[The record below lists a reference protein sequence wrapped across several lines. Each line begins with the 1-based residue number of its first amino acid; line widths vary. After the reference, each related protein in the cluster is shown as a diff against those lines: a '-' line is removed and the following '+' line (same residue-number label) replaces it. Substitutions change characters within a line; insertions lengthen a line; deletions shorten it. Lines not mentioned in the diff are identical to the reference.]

1 MKNKILILL
10 FFGFILRGCAGVSSS
25 GIFGTG
31 VSVAIDPRSL
41 GTQID
46 DSLMQKNLTARILLL
61 NKNYLLSVKS
71 KVLDGRIFLT
81 GKVDEPEEKLKLTK
95 LEKYI
100 FAKFPVTGYKISLK
114 NFDENIDKIYLHE
127 ETLKEVNF
135 NEEIE
140 IASLDPI
147 IATVSPNFLVN
158 EDSKE
163 LDINNFYLLDGHHR
177 VEYAK
182 SKNLIQLLNCVLVNY
197 DDVIIKPYDYETN
210 LDLSEFISILND
222 NNFTESQ
229 EGSFNIKISNKIF
242 MIFFQS
248 FMILFDVF

>member
-1 MKNKILILL
+1 M
-10 FFGFILRGCAGVSSS
+10 
-25 GIFGTG
+25 
-31 VSVAIDPRSL
+31 
-41 GTQID
+41 
-46 DSLMQKNLTARILLL
+46 
-61 NKNYLLSVKS
+61 
-71 KVLDGRIFLT
+71 
-81 GKVDEPEEKLKLTK
+81 KLTK

-100 FAKFPVTGYKISLK
+100 FVKFPVTGYKISLK

-135 NEEIE
+135 NEEID

-242 MIFFQS
+242 VNKNIVSYKQLYEFKRLLQNKKIINPVLNNQYTNNLIVQFEALEKKELLSMDYLLPPKSTWIEPR
-248 FMILFDVF
+248 I

>member
-1 MKNKILILL
+1 M
-10 FFGFILRGCAGVSSS
+10 
-25 GIFGTG
+25 
-31 VSVAIDPRSL
+31 
-41 GTQID
+41 
-46 DSLMQKNLTARILLL
+46 
-61 NKNYLLSVKS
+61 
-71 KVLDGRIFLT
+71 
-81 GKVDEPEEKLKLTK
+81 KLTK

-242 MIFFQS
+242 VNKNIVSYKQLYEFKRLLQNKKIINPVLNNQYTSKLIVQFEALEKKELLSMDYLLPPKSTWIEPR
-248 FMILFDVF
+248 I

>member
-1 MKNKILILL
+1 M
-10 FFGFILRGCAGVSSS
+10 
-25 GIFGTG
+25 
-31 VSVAIDPRSL
+31 
-41 GTQID
+41 
-46 DSLMQKNLTARILLL
+46 
-61 NKNYLLSVKS
+61 
-71 KVLDGRIFLT
+71 
-81 GKVDEPEEKLKLTK
+81 KLTK

-100 FAKFPVTGYKISLK
+100 FVKFPVTGYKISLK
-114 NFDENIDKIYLHE
+114 NFDDNIDKIYLHE

-135 NEEIE
+135 NEEID

-182 SKNLIQLLNCVLVNY
+182 SKKLIPLLNCVIVNY
-197 DDVIIKPYDYETN
+197 DDVIIRPYDFETN

-222 NNFTESQ
+222 NNFIESQ
-229 EGSFNIKISNKIF
+229 EGSFNIKISNKNFVNKNIVSYKQLYEF
-242 MIFFQS
+242 KRLLQNKKIINPVLNNQYTSNLIVQFEALEKKELLSMDYLLPPKSTWIEPR
-248 FMILFDVF
+248 I

>member
-1 MKNKILILL
+1 
-10 FFGFILRGCAGVSSS
+10 
-25 GIFGTG
+25 
-31 VSVAIDPRSL
+31 
-41 GTQID
+41 
-46 DSLMQKNLTARILLL
+46 
-61 NKNYLLSVKS
+61 
-71 KVLDGRIFLT
+71 
-81 GKVDEPEEKLKLTK
+81 LKLTK

-135 NEEIE
+135 NEEID

-147 IATVSPNFLVN
+147 IATVNPNFLVN

-182 SKNLIQLLNCVLVNY
+182 SKKLIPLLNCVLVNY
-197 DDVIIKPYDYETN
+197 DDVIIKPYDFGTN

-242 MIFFQS
+242 VNKNIVSYKQLYEFKRLLQNKKIINPVLNNQYTSNLIVQFEALEKKELLSMDYLLPPKSTWIEPR
-248 FMILFDVF
+248 I

>member
-1 MKNKILILL
+1 
-10 FFGFILRGCAGVSSS
+10 
-25 GIFGTG
+25 
-31 VSVAIDPRSL
+31 
-41 GTQID
+41 
-46 DSLMQKNLTARILLL
+46 
-61 NKNYLLSVKS
+61 
-71 KVLDGRIFLT
+71 
-81 GKVDEPEEKLKLTK
+81 LKLTK

-242 MIFFQS
+242 VNKNIVS
-248 FMILFDVF
+248 FKQLYEFKRLLQNKKIIYPVLNNQYTSNLIVQFEALEKKELLSMDYLLPPKSTWIEPRI

>member
-1 MKNKILILL
+1 M
-10 FFGFILRGCAGVSSS
+10 
-25 GIFGTG
+25 
-31 VSVAIDPRSL
+31 
-41 GTQID
+41 
-46 DSLMQKNLTARILLL
+46 
-61 NKNYLLSVKS
+61 
-71 KVLDGRIFLT
+71 
-81 GKVDEPEEKLKLTK
+81 KLTK

-135 NEEIE
+135 NEEID
-140 IASLDPI
+140 ITSLDPI

-158 EDSKE
+158 EESKE

-242 MIFFQS
+242 VNKNIVSYKQLYEFKRLLQNKKIINPVLNNQYTSKLIVQFEALEKKELLSMDYLLPPKSTWIEPR
-248 FMILFDVF
+248 I

>member
-1 MKNKILILL
+1 M
-10 FFGFILRGCAGVSSS
+10 
-25 GIFGTG
+25 
-31 VSVAIDPRSL
+31 
-41 GTQID
+41 
-46 DSLMQKNLTARILLL
+46 
-61 NKNYLLSVKS
+61 
-71 KVLDGRIFLT
+71 
-81 GKVDEPEEKLKLTK
+81 KLTK

-135 NEEIE
+135 NEEID

-163 LDINNFYLLDGHHR
+163 LEINNFYLLDGHHR

-182 SKNLIQLLNCVLVNY
+182 SKKLIQLLNCVIVNY
-197 DDVIIKPYDYETN
+197 DDVIIKPYDFGTN

-242 MIFFQS
+242 VNKNIVS
-248 FMILFDVF
+248 FKQLYEIKRLLQNKKIINPVLNNQYTSNLIVQFEALEKKEMLSMDYLLPPKSTWIEPRI

>member
-1 MKNKILILL
+1 M
-10 FFGFILRGCAGVSSS
+10 
-25 GIFGTG
+25 
-31 VSVAIDPRSL
+31 
-41 GTQID
+41 
-46 DSLMQKNLTARILLL
+46 
-61 NKNYLLSVKS
+61 
-71 KVLDGRIFLT
+71 
-81 GKVDEPEEKLKLTK
+81 KLTK

-182 SKNLIQLLNCVLVNY
+182 SKNLIPLLNCVLVNY

-242 MIFFQS
+242 VNKNIVSYKQLYEFKRLLQNKKIINPVLNNQYTNNLIVQFEALEKKELLSMDYLLPPKSTWIEPR
-248 FMILFDVF
+248 I

>member
-1 MKNKILILL
+1 M
-10 FFGFILRGCAGVSSS
+10 
-25 GIFGTG
+25 
-31 VSVAIDPRSL
+31 
-41 GTQID
+41 
-46 DSLMQKNLTARILLL
+46 
-61 NKNYLLSVKS
+61 
-71 KVLDGRIFLT
+71 
-81 GKVDEPEEKLKLTK
+81 KLTK

-100 FAKFPVTGYKISLK
+100 FAKFSVTGYKISLK

-135 NEEIE
+135 NEEID

-182 SKNLIQLLNCVLVNY
+182 SKKLIPLLNCVLVNY

-242 MIFFQS
+242 VNKNIVSYKQLYEFKRLLQNKKIINPVLNNQYTSNLIVQFEALEKKELLSMDYLLPPKSTWIEPR
-248 FMILFDVF
+248 I

>member
-1 MKNKILILL
+1 M
-10 FFGFILRGCAGVSSS
+10 
-25 GIFGTG
+25 
-31 VSVAIDPRSL
+31 
-41 GTQID
+41 
-46 DSLMQKNLTARILLL
+46 
-61 NKNYLLSVKS
+61 
-71 KVLDGRIFLT
+71 
-81 GKVDEPEEKLKLTK
+81 KLTK

-182 SKNLIQLLNCVLVNY
+182 SKKSIPLLSCVLVNY
-197 DDVIIKPYDYETN
+197 DDVIIKPYDFGTN

-242 MIFFQS
+242 VNKNIVSYKQLYEFKRLLQNKKIINPVLNNQYTSKLIVQFEALEKKELLSMDYLLPPKSTWIEPR
-248 FMILFDVF
+248 I

>member
-1 MKNKILILL
+1 M
-10 FFGFILRGCAGVSSS
+10 
-25 GIFGTG
+25 
-31 VSVAIDPRSL
+31 
-41 GTQID
+41 
-46 DSLMQKNLTARILLL
+46 
-61 NKNYLLSVKS
+61 
-71 KVLDGRIFLT
+71 
-81 GKVDEPEEKLKLTK
+81 KLTK

-100 FAKFPVTGYKISLK
+100 FVKFPVTGYKISLK
-114 NFDENIDKIYLHE
+114 NFDDNIDKIYLHE

-135 NEEIE
+135 NEEID

-182 SKNLIQLLNCVLVNY
+182 SKKLIPLLNCVIVNY
-197 DDVIIKPYDYETN
+197 DDVIIRPYDSETN

-222 NNFTESQ
+222 NNFIESQ
-229 EGSFNIKISNKIF
+229 EGSFNIKISNKNFVNKNIASYKQLYEF
-242 MIFFQS
+242 KRLLQNKKIINPVLNNQYTSNLIVQFEAVEKKELLSMDYLLPPKSTWIEPR
-248 FMILFDVF
+248 I

>member
-1 MKNKILILL
+1 M
-10 FFGFILRGCAGVSSS
+10 
-25 GIFGTG
+25 
-31 VSVAIDPRSL
+31 
-41 GTQID
+41 
-46 DSLMQKNLTARILLL
+46 
-61 NKNYLLSVKS
+61 
-71 KVLDGRIFLT
+71 
-81 GKVDEPEEKLKLTK
+81 KLTK

-182 SKNLIQLLNCVLVNY
+182 SKNLIPLLNCVLVNY

-222 NNFTESQ
+222 NNFSESQ
-229 EGSFNIKISNKIF
+229 EGSFNIKISNKNFVNKDIASYKQLYEF
-242 MIFFQS
+242 KRLLQNKKIINPVLNNQYTSNLIVQFEALEKKELLSMDYLLPPKSTWIEPR
-248 FMILFDVF
+248 I